1 MDCSLAARRSLLLPH
16 GPQLVRAALV
26 IVACATVLLASG
38 CRSLKLSSG
47 DIKLV
52 SEATGRGVT
61 PEIVTAV
68 YRYIDSSTADVY
80 LSDLPLEV
88 LMNPALTSRVKGS
101 SPAIG
106 AGNEGESLGQLG
118 TLSGTIIH
126 LHVFLVPRAGKTPI
140 DATACN
146 VTIRQVV
153 LAGDAAGMYA
163 GGGFVDVRALGGI
176 TLSGDI
182 FGGTLRLAEASST
195 FADPLGPARITG
207 AFTAQLD
214 EQASL
219 AAADVL
225 AELGERLPSVRS
237 ETNRVRITQPSDGPA
252 SRPPGKSAGNAEP
265 LK

>member
-1 MDCSLAARRSLLLPH
+1 MDCPLAARRSLLLPH
-16 GPQLVRAALV
+16 GPQLVRAACA
-26 IVACATVLLASG
+26 IIACAAVVLASG
-38 CRSLKLSSG
+38 CRSLKSSG
-47 DIKLV
+47 GDIELV

-61 PEIVTAV
+61 PQLVTAV
-68 YRYIDSSTADVY
+68 YRYIDPSTADIY

-101 SPAIG
+101 SPATG
-106 AGNEGESLGQLG
+106 VDNEGESLGQLG

-163 GGGFVDVRALGGI
+163 GGGFVDVGALGGS

-237 ETNRVRITQPSDGPA
+237 ETNRVRTAQPTGEPL
-252 SRPPGKSAGNAEP
+252 GKSAGNAEP